1 MSHVLLVDDHP
12 ELLVTVAEA
21 LRALG
26 FTVTEAMTRAQANA
40 LLAGKPF
47 DIVVT
52 DSVLRGGNGDDV
64 AKTARRIGVPVIII
78 SGDPECAKRFA
89 IGDLPFLAKPF
100 YSTQL
105 AELINR
111 VIAAKS

>member
-1 MSHVLLVDDHP
+1 M
-12 ELLVTVAEA
+12 TVAEA
-21 LRALG
+21 LRAHG
-26 FTVTEAMTRAQANA
+26 FTVTEAKSRAQANT
-40 LLAGKPF
+40 LLAGRPF

-64 AKTARRIGVPVIII
+64 AKTAQRAGVPVIVI
-78 SGDPECAKRFA
+78 SGDPECAKRSA

-105 AELINR
+105 ADLINR
-111 VIAAKS
+111 TIAAKS